1 MLINNLSWVVYSFPA
16 SLAGDAVLPP
26 SAYVIITLL
35 YINTVFH
42 DPA

>member
-1 MLINNLSWVVYSFPA
+1 MLINNLSWVIYPFPA

-26 SAYVIITLL
+26 SVPVIITLL
-35 YINTVFH
+35 YINAVFH